1 MSVFSYLFA
10 ALVFFCPFGGYGGWE
25 DEGQQSHPVV
35 EFVEPVEAATL
46 TEALTYGSIQV
57 KASDPDAGTQNGA
70 GIDSVEMIIIDTATD
85 TVVAA
90 RSEYWPTYDFGPDL
104 PDGDYELV
112 ATAHS
117 SWWAGGTSSTVSIMI
132 TIDTT
137 LDEPV
142 TTQPPT
148 TEPVT
153 TQPPTTEPV
162 TTQPPTTEP
171 VTTQPPTTEPV
182 TTQPPTTEPVT
193 TTEPSTTQPSAGDSD
208 RANARS
214 LALLNELRVQ
224 QGLGTLA
231 SDATMA
237 AFAQDWSLTMRQT
250 GFRHSGGPYGENIV
264 WYSDDSMTA
273 EQAAERFHES
283 WMNSPGHYA
292 NMTSPQWTLV
302 GVGLYHDESGWWGT
316 HVFR

>member
-1 MSVFSYLFA
+1 M
-10 ALVFFCPFGGYGGWE
+10 
-25 DEGQQSHPVV
+25 

-57 KASDPDAGTQNGA
+57 KAFDPGAGTQNGA

-137 LDEPV
+137 LDEP
-142 TTQPPT
+142 TT

-153 TQPPTTEPV
+153 TQPATTEPV
-162 TTQPPTTEP
+162 TTQPA
-171 VTTQPPTTEPV
+171 
-182 TTQPPTTEPVT
+182 TTEPVT
-193 TTEPSTTQPSAGDSD
+193 TTEPSTTQPPAGDSE

-214 LALLNELRVQ
+214 LELLNELRVQ

-237 AFAQDWSLTMRQT
+237 AFAQDWSLTMRQA

-283 WMNSPGHYA
+283 WINSPGHYA